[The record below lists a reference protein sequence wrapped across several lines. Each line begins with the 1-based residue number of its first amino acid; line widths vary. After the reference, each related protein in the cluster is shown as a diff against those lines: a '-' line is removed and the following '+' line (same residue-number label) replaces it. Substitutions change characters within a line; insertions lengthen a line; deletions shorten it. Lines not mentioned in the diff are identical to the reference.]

1 MAVTLCRT
9 SPSLMLRS
17 RSWSAALAAAIL
29 LTACSRPPLPR
40 PDPAFAPYITA
51 FTAGPVSAA
60 SPVLVRLA
68 EGLTLTDTSAGTI
81 ASLFDLDPEVEG
93 SVRWHDAR
101 TLAFVP
107 DNALRPG
114 TDHAVTFR
122 LGAIVKVPEHLS
134 SFRFG
139 FHTLEQHLAV
149 DLADVAPLD
158 GEGGGLQSITWLVT
172 TADQARADQLAACF
186 RVRQDGRDVPVRVSS
201 GPDGR
206 RHDLV
211 ADSVRQGTSATT
223 VELIWDGAAIGSGD
237 EGRTSLDLPEAGRF
251 TLLSA
256 RALLDGEQQVRL
268 LFSEPPDA
276 AQDLTGLAGIT
287 GEPPMRIAVEGNTL
301 VLHPDGPQHGEQ
313 VVYAAAGLR
322 TASGTALDRDVTT
335 RVRFPEPGPAVRF
348 TDDGVVLPTTGGRKL
363 PFEAVNLRAV
373 TVRVIRVHADNIP
386 QFLQVNDLAG
396 GDELARVGRLVAEQD
411 VPLTSTDGSDP
422 GQWNRYFLDLDKLV
436 SPEPGAIHR
445 VELGFRQD
453 QSVFPCGTGAPP
465 SPGTWMTGRTEQP
478 TLDDS
483 FFDRAG
489 AYYYDDDPWYP
500 DDYDHRERDNPCSSS
515 YYGGRRKVSR
525 NVLSSDLGLLA
536 KRDANGRLRVV
547 VSDLR
552 TGSAVT
558 GAEVDVLDL
567 QLRTLG
573 RLTTDGQGFADL
585 ETPAHTPFLVVARS
599 KDQRGY
605 LRVDDGSALDLSA
618 FDVGGEAL
626 PQGLK
631 GYLFGDRGVWR
642 PGDSLHL
649 AFILHDRDDVLPR
662 DHPVVFELLDPNG
675 RVVQRSV
682 RRQAVGDQYGF
693 PCATSPDAPT
703 GLWLGRVTVGDA
715 TFHRSLRIETV
726 KPNRMRIALDLGS
739 GPLLADQLPRI
750 TRLEAAWLH
759 GAPAVHSP
767 VVVSVGLAPGA
778 FGPAGLD
785 GFVFDDLGHALNDG
799 EVVVFEGRTD
809 ARGLALFPFDLKPS
823 AGAPSA
829 LRLTVISRVSDPGGD
844 ASMDQQEVVLHPYRT
859 YVGLRPPAPDG
870 AWGAYTAGR
879 PHRFDLVS
887 VDGSG
892 RPVPGPPLKVQV
904 LKVDEERW
912 WHGAMDGPTS
922 GRTGEGLRL
931 VSTHD
936 VVTDA
941 QGRGSVDVRMEATA
955 SGRYLVR
962 AEDPASGH
970 VAVVSLHVSAEGT
983 AVPAGRGK
991 DPAATRLAISTTRDR
1006 YAPGDEVEL
1015 TIPSTRNGTAIVS
1028 LENGHRVVEITR
1040 IALTEGGTT
1049 HRFKATA
1056 AMMPNI
1062 HAHVTLLQPHAEVDN
1077 DLPIRLYGV
1086 IPILVEDP
1094 STRLEPLI
1102 EAPAEIKPGREF
1114 TISVVEKSGRA
1125 MHYMLYAVDEGL
1137 LDLTRFRTP
1146 DPWASLYA
1154 REALGVHSFDL
1165 YDQVIGAFGVEAG
1178 RVLAVGGSDG
1188 GGPVDPSRIG
1198 RFKHVVLHAG
1208 PLSLAPGQRGTHRF
1222 TVDNYVGSLRVM
1234 VVASHPDG
1242 AYGNAERTVPVRQ
1255 PLMVLATLPRVLGPD
1270 ESVDLPVTVFAMDK
1284 AMREVSVKVDLSG
1297 AVTGEGALERVVRF
1311 ERTGEQVIRFRLR
1324 AQERTGAAQVNVTAR
1339 AGTERASTRI
1349 DIGVRSPMLP
1359 ITRSED
1365 GVVSPGGQLDLS
1377 VDPIGTAG
1385 TNTAVVEVTSM
1396 PPLGLERRLRELL
1409 GYPHGCLEQT
1419 VSKAFPQLYLD
1430 GLIDLSPAL
1439 KEQVDADVGAAIR
1452 KLASFQ
1458 RGDGRFSYWPG
1469 GTHTDDWSSI
1479 YAGHFLLEAARTGH
1493 AVPAAMRTAWIGA
1506 QRNAARSWSPAVDG
1520 RSAFVQAY
1528 RLFALA
1534 LAGAAEPAAMNRLR
1548 SLPALEPMARWT
1560 LAAAYAELG
1569 RTDAASALTTGA
1581 SVGIADYAELSGTY
1595 GSAVRDEALIAMSL
1609 LRSARLPEAGPVIM
1623 RIAERLGSEEWLST
1637 QSTAFA
1643 LMAVSRYTAAHGR
1656 NTGLDLVV
1664 TIDRKPTAVRSDRSA
1679 WRMTL
1684 EAPDRPHS
1692 VQVVNKGTGMVFT
1705 RITRL
1710 GTPAQG
1716 VEHASSNGLAIRTT
1730 FTGSDGGTLDPAQLT
1745 QGTDV
1750 LLKVEVTHVGTEPVY
1765 SNLALTQIFPS
1776 GWEVRN
1782 ARMEGLERIHTDS
1795 PYTHQD
1801 VRDDR
1806 VMTYF
1811 DLARGQKAVFHL
1823 RATAAYAGR
1832 YHFPGAQVEAMYDA
1846 RIHARTQGGP
1856 VQVIVPWA
1864 EPQAGR

>member
-1 MAVTLCRT
+1 
-9 SPSLMLRS
+9 MLRS
-17 RSWSAALAAAIL
+17 RSWPAALTVAL
-29 LTACSRPPLPR
+29 LLAACSRPPLPR

-51 FTAGPVSAA
+51 FTAGAVSAS

-68 EGLTLTDTSAGTI
+68 EGLTLTDTSAGKLAT
-81 ASLFDLDPEVEG
+81 LFELEPAVEG
-93 SVRWHDAR
+93 TVRWQDVR
-101 TLAFVP
+101 TIAFVP
-107 DNALRPG
+107 NEALRPG
-114 TDHAVTFR
+114 TDHTVTFQ
-122 LGAIVKVPEHLS
+122 LGGIVQVPGQLS
-134 SFRFG
+134 TFRFG
-139 FHTLEQHLAV
+139 FRTLDQHLAV

-158 GEGGGLQSITWLVT
+158 GEGGDLHSMTWQVT
-172 TADQARADQLAACF
+172 TADQARADQLVACF
-186 RVRQDGRDVPVRVSS
+186 SARQDGRDVPLRITSSPDRVR
-201 GPDGR
+201 
-206 RHDLV
+206 HELV
-211 ADSVRQGTSATT
+211 ADSVRRGPAAT
-223 VELIWDGAAIGSGD
+223 VVDLIWDGSAIGSAD
-237 EGRTSLDLPEAGRF
+237 EGRTSLDLPETGRF
-251 TLLSA
+251 ALLNA

-268 LFSEPPDA
+268 LFSEPPDP
-276 AQDLTGLAGIT
+276 AQDLTGLAGIS
-287 GEPPMRIAVEGNTL
+287 GEPPMRIAAEGNTL
-301 VLHPDGPQHGEQ
+301 VLHPAEPQHGEQ
-313 VVYAAAGLR
+313 TVFVAAGLR
-322 TASGTALDRDVTT
+322 TATGTTLDLDVTT

-348 TDDGVVLPTTGGRKL
+348 VGDGVVLPTSGGRKL

-373 TVRVIRVHADNIP
+373 TVRIIRVHADNIP

-396 GDELARVGRLVAEQD
+396 GEELARVGRLVAEQD
-411 VPLTSTDGSDP
+411 VPLISTDAPDP
-422 GQWNRYFLDLDKLV
+422 GRWNRYFLDLDKLI
-436 SPEPGAIHR
+436 SAEPGAIHR

-453 QSVFPCGTGAPP
+453 QSAFPCGDGTPP
-465 SPGTWMTGRTEQP
+465 SPEAGLTGRTEAP

-483 FFDRAG
+483 AFDRAG
-489 AYYYDDDPWYP
+489 YYYYYDESWYP

-515 YYGGRRKVSR
+515 YYGSRRKTSR

-536 KRDANGRLRVV
+536 KRDANGALRVA

-552 TGSAVT
+552 SGAAIP

-573 RLTTDGQGFADL
+573 HLTTDGQGFAAL
-585 ETPAHTPFLVVARS
+585 PAPAHTPFLVVARS
-599 KDQRGY
+599 KEQRGY

-631 GYLFGDRGVWR
+631 GFLYGERGVWR

-649 AFILHDRDDVLPR
+649 AFILHDRDKALPK
-662 DHPVVFELLDPNG
+662 DHPVVFELMDPNG
-675 RVVQRSV
+675 RLVHRAV

-739 GPLLADQLPRI
+739 GPLLADQLPRA
-750 TRLEAAWLH
+750 TRLEAVWLH
-759 GAPAVHSP
+759 GAPAVQAP
-767 VVVSVGLAPGA
+767 VVISVGLARAEFKPKGHDD
-778 FGPAGLD
+778 L
-785 GFVFDDLGHALNDG
+785 VFDDVGHQLSEG
-799 EVVVFEGRTD
+799 ETVVFEGRTD
-809 ARGLALFPFDLKPS
+809 AQGRALFPFDLKPS

-829 LRLTVISRVSDPGGD
+829 LRLTVVSRVSDPGGD
-844 ASMDQQEVVLHPYRT
+844 ASTDQQEVVLHPYRT
-859 YVGLRPPAPDG
+859 YVGLRAPSPDG
-870 AWGAYTAGR
+870 AWDTYLAGR
-879 PHRFDLVS
+879 PHRFELVS
-887 VDGSG
+887 LDGAG
-892 RPVPGPPLKVQV
+892 KPVPGHPLKVQV
-904 LKVDEERW
+904 MKVDEERW

-922 GRTGEGLRL
+922 GRTGEGLRV
-931 VSTHD
+931 VSAHD

-941 QGRGSVDVRMEATA
+941 RGRGSLDVRVEAAAT
-955 SGRYLVR
+955 GRYLVR
-962 AEDPASGH
+962 AEDPSSGH
-970 VAVVSLHVSAEGT
+970 VAVVTLHFGADG
-983 AVPAGRGK
+983 AADAAGRGK
-991 DPAATRLAISTTRDR
+991 DPAATRLAIGTARER

-1015 TIPSTRNGTAIVS
+1015 TIPSAHKGTAIVS
-1028 LENGHRVVEITR
+1028 LENGHRVLEITR
-1040 IALTEGGTT
+1040 IALNEGGTT

-1062 HAHVTLLQPHAEVDN
+1062 HAHVTLLQPHGEVAN

-1086 IPILVEDP
+1086 VPILVEDP
-1094 STRLEPLI
+1094 TTRLEPVI
-1102 EAPAEIKPGREF
+1102 QAPAEIKPGREF
-1114 TISVVEKSGRA
+1114 TLTVAEKSGRA

-1137 LDLTRFRTP
+1137 LDLTRYRTP
-1146 DPWASLYA
+1146 DPWAQLYA

-1198 RFKHVVLHAG
+1198 RFKPVVLHAG

-1222 TVDNYVGSLRVM
+1222 TIDNYVGRVRVM

-1242 AYGNAERTVPVRQ
+1242 AYGHAEKAVPVRQ

-1270 ESVDLPVTVFAMDK
+1270 ETVELPVTVFAMDK
-1284 AMREVSVKVDLSG
+1284 APGEVTVKVDLSG
-1297 AVTGEGALERVVRF
+1297 AVIGEGPLEHVVRF
-1311 ERTGEQVIRFRLR
+1311 DRTGEHVIRFQLR
-1324 AQERTGAAQVNVTAR
+1324 ARDRTGAAQVNVTAQ
-1339 AGTERASTRI
+1339 AGTERATTRI

-1365 GVVSPGGQLDLS
+1365 GVVRGGEQVDLP
-1377 VDPIGTAG
+1377 VAPIGVGG
-1385 TNTAVVEVTSM
+1385 TNSAVIEVTSL
-1396 PPLGLERRLRELL
+1396 PPLGLERRLQELL

-1430 GLIDLSPAL
+1430 GLVDLSPSL
-1439 KEQVDADVGAAIR
+1439 KDQVNADVGAAIR

-1479 YAGHFLLEAARTGH
+1479 YAGHFLLEAARLGH
-1493 AVPAAMRTAWIGA
+1493 AVPGSMRTGWIA
-1506 QRNAARSWSPAVDG
+1506 SQRNAARAWSPATEG

-1569 RTDAASALTTGA
+1569 RTDAANALTTGISA
-1581 SVGIADYAELSGTY
+1581 GITDYAELSGTY
-1595 GSAVRDEALIAMSL
+1595 GSAVRDEALIALTL
-1609 LRSARLPEAGPVIM
+1609 LRSGRLSEAGPVVL
-1623 RIAERLGSEEWLST
+1623 RIAERLGSDQWLST

-1643 LMAVSRYTAAHGR
+1643 LMAVSRHTAANGQGQ
-1656 NTGLDLVV
+1656 GLDLTVA
-1664 TIDRKPTAVRSDRSA
+1664 IDGKPTTVRSARSA
-1679 WRMTL
+1679 WRMSM
-1684 EAPDRPHS
+1684 EAPDRPHT

-1705 RITRL
+1705 RITRH

-1716 VEHASSNGLAIRTT
+1716 VENASSNGLAIRTS
-1730 FTGSDGGTLDPAQLT
+1730 FTGTNGSTLDPALLT

-1750 LLKVEVTHVGTEPVY
+1750 LMKVEVTHMGTEPLY
-1765 SNLALTQIFPS
+1765 SNLALTQVLPS

-1782 ARMEGLERIHTDS
+1782 ARMEGLEHIHTDS
-1795 PYTHQD
+1795 PYTYQD

-1811 DLARGQKAVFHL
+1811 DLARGQVAVFHL
-1823 RATAAYAGR
+1823 RVTAAYTGR
-1832 YHFPGAQVEAMYDA
+1832 YHFPGAHVEAMYDA
-1846 RIHARTQGGP
+1846 RIHARTKGGP
-1856 VQVIVPWA
+1856 VQVIAPGA
-1864 EPQAGR
+1864 EPRAAR